1 MKITITDCDHGFFE
15 PEHLVVSQSGGTLSV
30 HQCLTPAEVIQAA
43 TGADALLCQYASIT
57 REVLCSLPRL
67 RVVGRYG
74 VGVDNVDLQAATEL
88 GIPVIYAPDFCAEE
102 VADHT
107 LGLIL
112 ALSRQIVQMHLQYTR
127 RHEELTK
134 NFSRRFAYLENVR
147 RTRGRVLGLIG
158 FGRIGKAVGQRAR
171 AFGYRILVHD
181 RYVTAE
187 AIQEHGFEPAA
198 LDDLLR
204 ESDVVSLHCP
214 VTPENRGLIG
224 SRELSLMKPSA
235 FLINAS
241 RGALVDESS
250 LADSLVRRRL
260 AGAALD
266 VTQDEPLPAGHPL
279 LGLEQ
284 VILSPHIAFY
294 SRESVLQLKKQV
306 AQSVVNILTGNQDV
320 PVANPAVLKL
330 WKDGNSREK

>member
-1 MKITITDCDHGFFE
+1 M
-15 PEHLVVSQSGGTLSV
+15 VSQSGGALSV
-30 HQCLTPAEVIQAA
+30 HQCFTPAEVIQAA
-43 TGADALLCQYASIT
+43 AGADGLLCQYAPIT
-57 REVLCSLPRL
+57 REVLGSLPRL

-74 VGVDNVDLQAATEL
+74 VGVDNVDLRAATEL
-88 GIPVIYAPDFCAEE
+88 GIPVIYAPDFCANE

-127 RHEELTK
+127 RHEELRK

-147 RTRGRVLGLIG
+147 RVEGRVLGLVG
-158 FGRIGKAVGQRAR
+158 FGRVGKAVGRRAR

-181 RYVTAE
+181 RYIPGQV
-187 AIQEHGFEPAA
+187 IQEHGYEPAA

-204 ESDVVSLHCP
+204 QSDIVSLHCP
-214 VTPENRGLIG
+214 LTAENRGLMG

-235 FLINAS
+235 FLVNTS
-241 RGALVDESS
+241 RGGLVDESA
-250 LADSLVRRRL
+250 LIDLLVRQRL

-266 VTQDEPLPAGHPL
+266 VTRDEPLPAGHPL
-279 LGLEQ
+279 FGLEQ
-284 VILSPHIAFY
+284 VILTPHIAFY
-294 SRESVLQLKKQV
+294 SRESILQLKKQV
-306 AQSVVNILTGNQDV
+306 AQSVVNILTGNDDV

-330 WKDGNSREK
+330 WKDGNSRGK